1 MKKGS
6 GENPLLNSEGMAL
19 LLTLMVL
26 AVITAMVVEFAYGVY
41 INTSALR
48 NWQDSQRLSFIAKSA
63 VNMAAET
70 IYEKNSQS
78 TYTYPGA
85 FDIPYDNPVKD
96 AEGKLLVRIEDEN
109 AKFNVNSLIYPNGLL
124 NEKAYR
130 SFLRLLNALEI
141 SPDLADRL
149 ADWIDPDSEPRLQDS
164 EEKAKNGYIDSIDEL
179 LLIRGMDR
187 KSYERLM
194 PYVTIYGNGLINI
207 NGAEVPVLLSLSDAI
222 DRDMAERIVKY
233 RNAAPFERT
242 QDIMKIAGFET
253 VGASLM
259 GSITVKGGFFH
270 VIATATSGGTKRII
284 ESTIEVSGG
293 RPVVRH
299 WREM

>member
-6 GENPLLNSEGMAL
+6 RENPLLNSKGMAL
-19 LLTLMVL
+19 ILTLMIL

-41 INTSALR
+41 INTSALH
-48 NWQDSQRLSFIAKSA
+48 NWQDSQRISFIAKSA
-63 VNMAAET
+63 VNIAAET

-78 TYTYPGA
+78 TYTSPGVL
-85 FDIPYDNPVKD
+85 DIPFDNPEKD
-96 AEGKLLVRIEDEN
+96 AEGKLLVRIEDES
-109 AKFNVNSLIYPNGLL
+109 AKFNVNSLVDPSGLL

-130 SFLRLLNALEI
+130 SFLRLLNALEL
-141 SPDLADRL
+141 SPDLADRI
-149 ADWIDPDSEPRLQDS
+149 ADWINPDSEPRLHDS
-164 EEKAKNGYIDSIDEL
+164 EEKVKNGYLDSIDEL
-179 LLIRGMDR
+179 LLIRGMAG

-233 RNAAPFERT
+233 RNATPFEQI
-242 QDIMKIAGFET
+242 QDIMKIAGFEM
-253 VGASLM
+253 VGVSLM

-270 VIATATSGGTKRII
+270 IIATATSGGTKRII
-284 ESTIEVSGG
+284 ESTLEVSRG
-293 RPVVRH
+293 RPIVRH